1 MRKNIFQVIVLN
13 VFALVSLNSSC
24 PAQQTFHFT
33 KGLQAS
39 VGAQYGREALYLDPL
54 AWQLYNHK
62 LKEPENGAVFGINA
76 KGENI
81 IWQALEADSLQ
92 RFHPGRSSRNA
103 GFGRGGTYLYLTYVS
118 DRNKTA
124 LLNISGDAGFF
135 FNGTPHAGDPYSS
148 GWLYIPVMLRK
159 GLNEIYVRPAGQVA
173 ASLLFPPKAIQ
184 LDTGD
189 PTIPVIEAG
198 AAGNDSLRGA
208 VVLINASPADLHNYR
223 IRAVVDGKET
233 ETGIPDIPAMSSRKV
248 PFVFNAAGLKQKGHF
263 KGSLTLMNNGK
274 TVDEKPLPLEVAG
287 PGEKYSVTFT
297 SDIDGSLQYYA
308 VTPQLPAG
316 VNPEKKSALFL
327 SVHGAGVEAIGQARA
342 YHSKDWGTLV
352 AATNR
357 RPRGFNWEDW
367 GRLDALEV
375 LDLAKQRFHPDP
387 KHIYLTGHSMGG
399 HGTWFLGATY
409 PDKWAAI
416 GACSGYPTLKDYGS
430 HDGVIPDSA
439 GSPMEQILLRASN
452 QSDVIRLA
460 TNYKALGVYI
470 LHGDSDKVVPV
481 KYARQMR
488 KLLGEFQPDMSY
500 YEYPGGEHWF
510 GDQSVDWKPLFD
522 FFRWHQRKPDSL
534 VNHIDFITASPGISA
549 SCYWAIVQ
557 QQQHP
562 LNYSRIQLSR
572 DTANRRI
579 TGTTENV
586 RMLGISL
593 ADFGPE
599 SKVEIVL
606 DSLAP
611 VAYTTKGAADTL
623 FLLKGPGMWTIAG
636 RPGSDQKGPQ
646 RSGTLKE
653 AFNHN
658 MVFVY
663 GTTGTREEN
672 AWSLNKARYDAES
685 WYYRGNGAVDIIPDR
700 KYNLNNYKD
709 RGVILF
715 GNASSNAA
723 WNLLLQNC
731 PIRVERGKI
740 TAGDKIWVGNDLGA
754 CFVWPLANS
763 PVSSVAV
770 IGGTG
775 LTGMEAAN
783 ANQYF
788 AGASGFPDFMIFGID
803 MLQTGSAGVKLAG
816 FFDNQWKFV
825 NSELQA
831 DK

>member
-1 MRKNIFQVIVLN
+1 MVKNILPAILLN
-13 VFALVSLNSSC
+13 IFALLFLNDTC
-24 PAQQTFHFT
+24 FAQQTFHFT
-33 KGLQAS
+33 KGLLAP
-39 VGAQYGREALYLDPL
+39 VGARYGREALYLDPL
-54 AWQLYNHK
+54 AWQLYNHE
-62 LKEPENGAVFGINA
+62 LKTPANGGAFGINP

-81 IWQALEADSLQ
+81 IWQAIETDSLR
-92 RFHPGRSSRNA
+92 RFHSRRYSRNA
-103 GFGRGGTYLYLTYVS
+103 SFGRGGAYLYLTYVS

-135 FNGTPHAGDPYSS
+135 FNGIPHAGDPYGS
-148 GWLYIPVMLRK
+148 GWLYIPVMLKK
-159 GLNEIYVRPAGQVA
+159 GLNELYVRPSGQVS
-173 ASLLFPPKAIQ
+173 ASLLFPAKPVQ
-184 LDTGD
+184 LNTED
-189 PTIPVIEAG
+189 PTVPVVEAG

-208 VVLINASPADLHNYR
+208 VVVINTSSRDLHGYV
-223 IRAVVDGKET
+223 IRSVVGGREAAT
-233 ETGIPDIPAMSSRKV
+233 EIPDVPAMSSRKV
-248 PFVFNAAGLKQKGHF
+248 PFVFNGAGLAGKGQYEAV
-263 KGSLTLMNNGK
+263 LTLIHKGK
-274 TVDEKPLPLEVAG
+274 IIDEQKLAIAVAA
-287 PGEKYSVTFT
+287 PGEQYSLTFT
-297 SDIDGSLQYYA
+297 SGIDGSLQYYA
-308 VTPQLPAG
+308 VTPQSQAGPTPA
-316 VNPEKKSALFL
+316 VKPALFL

-387 KHIYLTGHSMGG
+387 EHVYLTGHSMGG

-409 PDKWAAI
+409 ADKWAAI

-439 GSPMEQILLRASN
+439 TSPIEQMLLRASN

-460 TNYKALGVYI
+460 TNYKAFGVYI
-470 LHGDSDKVVPV
+470 LHGDADKVVPV

-522 FFRWHQRKPDSL
+522 FFKWHERKPDSL

-549 SCYWAIVQ
+549 ACYWAVIQ
-557 QQQHP
+557 QQRHP

-572 DTANRRI
+572 DRINHSI

-586 RMLGISL
+586 HVLGISL

-599 SKVEIVL
+599 AVVKIAL

-611 VAYTTKGAADTL
+611 VEYTTKSAGDTI
-623 FLLKGPGMWTIAG
+623 FLLRKPGAWTIVHRPGVNEKGPL
-636 RPGSDQKGPQ
+636 

-658 MVFVY
+658 VVFVY

-685 WYYRGNGAVDIIPDR
+685 WYYRGNGAVDIIPDK
-700 KYNLNNYKD
+700 KYNLKSYQA

-715 GNASSNAA
+715 GNASTNAA
-723 WNLLLQNC
+723 WALLLQNC
-731 PIRVERGKI
+731 PIRMERGKI
-740 TAGDKIWVGNDLGA
+740 AAGDKTWEGDDLGA
-754 CFVWPLANS
+754 YFVWPLPNS
-763 PVSSVAV
+763 AESSVAV

-775 LTGMEAAN
+775 LKGMEAAN

-788 AGASGFPDFMIFGID
+788 AGASGFPDFMLFNSD
-803 MLQTGSAGVKLAG
+803 MLKSGSSGVKLAG
-816 FFDNQWKFV
+816 FFDNQWKLAK
-825 NSELQA
+825 SDLQA